1 MLHQYSETTSFAA
14 LCAAPESESASFGI
28 GAGYNFN
35 PLMAL
40 PVLYLS
46 TWIRGKEELA
56 NQISVHHGEKTDSI
70 LQNDQLIQ
78 EAFNHAS
85 ETSIKVVD
93 L

>member
-1 MLHQYSETTSFAA
+1 MLHQNLRVQVLVSV
-14 LCAAPESESASFGI
+14 
-28 GAGYNFN
+28 
-35 PLMAL
+35 L

>member
-1 MLHQYSETTSFAA
+1 
-14 LCAAPESESASFGI
+14 
-28 GAGYNFN
+28 
-35 PLMAL
+35 MAL